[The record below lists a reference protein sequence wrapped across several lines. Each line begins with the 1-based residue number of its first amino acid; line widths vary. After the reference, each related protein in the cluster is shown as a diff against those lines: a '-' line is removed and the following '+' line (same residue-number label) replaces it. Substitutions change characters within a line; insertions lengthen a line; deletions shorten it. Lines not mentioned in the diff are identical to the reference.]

1 VAGSSHENGFSRV
14 RAEADEDSEV
24 NDPTEF
30 GRVLTTRER
39 SQHDFNSVQ
48 TRGKQVSLADLV
60 IVGGRDAV
68 EHAARS
74 ARHHVEV
81 AFIPGSTD
89 ESQGPIDA
97 ECFVVLGPKF
107 DTGSVT
113 PWRTWRSL
121 KGPRTRCRRRGEAAD
136 LVGAWSVMTRHRDR
150 KTTSPVRARFV
161 VVAYVVSLDRFEG
174 TSRGDEGLGTHAMA
188 GVGRHPGRVRRGLA
202 PPTGTP
208 TRRAGGSTIGFPS
221 EPCAACTRGSGGTRR
236 PAARRR

>member
-74 ARHHVEV
+74 ARDHVEV
-81 AFIPGSTD
+81 AFVPGSTD
-89 ESQGPIDA
+89 ESQGQIDA

-107 DTGSVT
+107 DGFCNSLEVVEKLEGSKDSM
-113 PWRTWRSL
+113 PSQ
-121 KGPRTRCRRRGEAAD
+121 RRGGRLRGCVVGHDEAPGSKAD
-136 LVGAWSVMTRHRDR
+136 IPGAG
-150 KTTSPVRARFV
+150 
-161 VVAYVVSLDRFEG
+161 E
-174 TSRGDEGLGTHAMA
+174 
-188 GVGRHPGRVRRGLA
+188 
-202 PPTGTP
+202 
-208 TRRAGGSTIGFPS
+208 I
-221 EPCAACTRGSGGTRR
+221 RGSGVRSQPRPIRGDVSRR
-236 PAARRR
+236 